1 VVSHYNQDR
10 YLIEKTTH
18 FRVSSIE
25 HKTKYTYNERGLLS
39 SKAFYNEQDELADE
53 EWKYTYDSFGNLSQV
68 HFFRYGEFQKD
79 FQVVFDNKTHLLGAT
94 IQREV
99 ATDFMLILRFK
110 KYTYFP

>member
-1 VVSHYNQDR
+1 
-10 YLIEKTTH
+10 
-18 FRVSSIE
+18 
-25 HKTKYTYNERGLLS
+25 
-39 SKAFYNEQDELADE
+39 
-53 EWKYTYDSFGNLSQV
+53 V